1 MLKLKAL
8 LALGLSAALLANSS
22 IAQEQPQAQ
31 VKAQAVDLSKAEN
44 ATFEYLLNEKLNKQK
59 VIASAPGIPSRL
71 YEMTMDA
78 EDPSNPL
85 NKNKNYHPAERQGWE
100 SMISQGRVLEKL
112 GLMEFESGTF
122 EELDYNAKKFKFTGF
137 LMKFTPKAHDYIQ
150 IMPSL
155 GRIGLRV
162 GYMAVKKINSFSK
175 TQIKNKKPSVTVS
188 FDSTLTNKSPW
199 VNDEYLKSTGIMSF
213 VEGTTSVNMSF
224 IDGKWAI
231 DDAKFLFSVQ
241 NPVVDFE

>member
-22 IAQEQPQAQ
+22 IAQEQPQKLVQ
-31 VKAQAVDLSKAEN
+31 EQVDLSKAEN
-44 ATFEYLLNEKLNKQK
+44 ATFEHLLNEKLNQQR

-85 NKNKNYHPAERQGWE
+85 NKNKNYHPAERQGWKR
-100 SMISQGRVLEKL
+100 MISQGRVLEKL
-112 GLMEFESGTF
+112 GLMKFEAGTF
-122 EELDYNAKKFKFTGF
+122 EELDYNGQKFKFTGF

-175 TQIKNKKPSVTVS
+175 TQIKDKKPSVTVS
-188 FDSTLTNKSPW
+188 FDAALTNKSPW

-224 IDGKWAI
+224 IDGKWTI
-231 DDAKFLFSVQ
+231 DDAKFLLSVQ